1 MILIPHRYRLN
12 CRAALATGAAAIGLL
27 RADILVAGEVPQ
39 FAQVQELSRMSLE
52 QLANVEVTSV
62 SKSAQSLSAAPAAIY
77 VITREEVLRS
87 GVSSIPE
94 ALRLAPNL
102 QVVQISAG
110 SYAITA
116 RGFGDKREVQ
126 TQANKLLILIDGRT
140 VYSPLFSG
148 VFYDAQDIMM
158 EDVERIEVISG
169 PGATLW
175 GANAMNGV
183 INIITRSASDTP
195 GAVVRAGGGNQEAA
209 ASARY
214 GGALGENASY
224 RIYAKAFDRASLDLA
239 DGSSARDHWNK
250 AQGGFRADWAAGP
263 NSWTAQG
270 DVYEAEQNV
279 LGASDLSFSGTNVL
293 GRWEHSGEDSQLAI
307 QAYFDHSEREAPS
320 DGASFDLNT
329 YDVEIQHSFAIG
341 AQHRIVWGA
350 GKRRHDYD
358 IENVG
363 ALQFIPAH
371 RTLDL
376 GNVFAQDTISLGAS
390 LDLTVGLKLEDNPYS
405 GWTAMPDGRLSWSVS
420 DSTLLWAAAS
430 RAVRSPTP
438 FDADVV
444 ELVGGSPF
452 LVGDPDFKNEK
463 VNAYEIGY
471 RGQLGGDV
479 TLSLSAFYDEY
490 DDLRTIEVTP
500 VVFLPIMWGNRM
512 KGETY
517 GVEGW
522 ANVQVTP
529 WWRLSPG
536 FRTLR
541 KDLQFKDGASGLLGV
556 EQAGNDPRWSAQL
569 KSFMDFGNDVT
580 LDAFLRYMS
589 ELPDPQHDAYFELS
603 ARLAWDLSPSLQLA
617 ISGFNLLDERHTEY
631 APPLGEQ
638 IPRSFFIELRWRR

>member
-1 MILIPHRYRLN
+1 MIRILHPSRFGLHG
-12 CRAALATGAAAIGLL
+12 ALAASALL
-27 RADILVAGEVPQ
+27 HAGILVAAEAPQ

-52 QLANVEVTSV
+52 ELANVEVTSV

-77 VITREEVLRS
+77 VITRDEILRS
-87 GVSSIPE
+87 GVSSVPE

-102 QVVQISAG
+102 QVVQVSAG

-158 EDVERIEVISG
+158 EDVQRIEVISG

-183 INIITRSASDTP
+183 INIITRSSADTP
-195 GAVVRAGGGNQEAA
+195 GAVLRAGGGNQEAA

-224 RIYAKAFDRASLDLA
+224 RVYAKAFDRASLDLE
-239 DGSSARDHWNK
+239 DGSSARDHWSK
-250 AQGGFRADWAAGP
+250 AQGGFRAEWAAGR

-270 DVYEAEQNV
+270 DAYEAEQNV
-279 LGASDLSFSGTNVL
+279 LGASDLSFSGSNVL
-293 GRWEHSGEDSQLAI
+293 ARWQRSGESSQLSI

-320 DGASFDLNT
+320 DGAAFELDT
-329 YDVEIQHSFAIG
+329 YDVEIQHSFALG
-341 AQHRIVWGA
+341 TRHRIVWGA

-376 GNVFAQDTISLGAS
+376 GNVFAQDSIALNGSLE
-390 LDLTVGLKLEDNPYS
+390 LTVGLKLEDNPYS
-405 GWTAMPDGRLSWSVS
+405 GWSAMPDVRLSWSAS
-420 DSTLLWAAAS
+420 DSTLLWAAAA
-430 RAVRSPTP
+430 RAIRSPTP
-438 FDADVV
+438 FDAEVA
-444 ELVGGSPF
+444 ELVGGTPF
-452 LVGDPDFKNEK
+452 LVGNPNFRSEK
-463 VNAYEIGY
+463 VTAYELGY
-471 RGQLGGDV
+471 RGQLGSTV
-479 TLSLSAFYDEY
+479 TLSVSGFYGAY
-490 DDLRTIEVTP
+490 DDLRTVEVTP
-500 VVFLPIMWGNRM
+500 VVVLPLMWGNRM
-512 KGETY
+512 QGDTY

-522 ANVQVTP
+522 ANIQVTP

-536 FRTLR
+536 VRSLH
-541 KDLQFKDGASGLLGV
+541 KDLQFKSGASGLLGV
-556 EQAGNDPRWSAQL
+556 EQAGNDPSWSGQL
-569 KSFMDFGNDVT
+569 KSFMDFGHDLT

-589 ELPDPQHDAYFELS
+589 ELPDPQQDAYFELS
-603 ARLAWDLSPSLQLA
+603 ARLAWDVSPSLQLA
-617 ISGFNLLDERHTEY
+617 VSGFNLLHDRHTEY
-631 APPLGEQ
+631 PSPIGEQ
-638 IPRSFFIELRWRR
+638 IPRSFFVELRWRR